1 MNEHPEVVNMTD
13 KNEDYE
19 IDFSLSKTDE
29 SEANRIVRDRT
40 TEICDVY
47 LEEAKGI
54 IKTMNLTVM
63 AIDVDCEP
71 GIATI
76 VFSTE
81 ADKTTFDK
89 LLHALMCSYDEE
101 HLNRDDEY
109 QRQQEREWGSDRSIS
124 DDIEDLNRLLLS
136 EPNSDSMGVSV
147 KDLSNLVADQSNEIA
162 ALRERIEVL
171 ESYLDKSAITAITS
185 FMQSLAS
192 QLDDAGIIDAE
203 AINHV
208 LYVQTH

>member
-1 MNEHPEVVNMTD
+1 MTTTD
-13 KNEDYE
+13 KNDDYK
-19 IDFSLSKTDE
+19 IDFSLSETDE

-40 TEICDVY
+40 SEICDVY
-47 LEEAKGI
+47 LDDAKDI
-54 IKTMNLTVM
+54 IKTMNLSVM
-63 AIDVDCEP
+63 VIDVDCEP

-81 ADKTTFDK
+81 ANKITFDK
-89 LLHALMCSYDEE
+89 LLYELMCSYDEE
-101 HLNRDDEY
+101 YQNQDDEY
-109 QRQQEREWGSDRSIS
+109 QREQEREWGDKSIA

-147 KDLSNLVADQSNEIA
+147 KDLSEQVAEQLKEIA

-171 ESYLDKSAITAITS
+171 ESYLDKTAIAAITS
-185 FMQSLAS
+185 FIQTLAG
-192 QLDDAGIIDAE
+192 QLDEAGIIDAE
-203 AINHV
+203 ALNDV

>member
-1 MNEHPEVVNMTD
+1 MNEHPEVMNMTD
-13 KNEDYE
+13 KNESRE
-19 IDFSLSKTDE
+19 IDFSLSVNDE

-47 LEEAKGI
+47 LEEAKSI
-54 IKTMNLTVM
+54 IKTMSLPTM

-101 HLNRDDEY
+101 YQNQDDEY
-109 QRQQEREWGSDRSIS
+109 QRQQEREWGDKSIA

-136 EPNSDSMGVSV
+136 EPNGDSMGVSV
-147 KDLSNLVADQSNEIA
+147 KDLRDTVTDQSNEIA
-162 ALRERIEVL
+162 VLRERIEVL

-185 FMQSLAS
+185 FMQALAS
-192 QLDDAGIIDAE
+192 QLDDAGIIDVE
-203 AINHV
+203 AINKV
-208 LYVQTH
+208 LYVQSH